1 MKIWLSRLSNLSIRY
16 KLFATYLL
24 VISIPF
30 ILLLIIHITLTQK
43 EDEERAIDSSRK
55 MLNETKSYVAY
66 KSEAMTEVLNFL
78 AFNPLV
84 QNGVAA
90 DSAPYEN
97 IIRWH
102 DEAIVLTQLVNQF
115 LYNKDINSIQIYMEK
130 GLAGATESPDFLQ
143 LNKVKSTV
151 WYRDFASTDDFFDWL
166 PTKVLDPGASTGE
179 IAILRKV
186 LDVNNSRK
194 FKGIV
199 QARIESSAMQT
210 VLNHAVLTPNTSSLL
225 FNDRGDLLSSSDH
238 FDYQDTLVTDV
249 LKNTTEHSAR
259 EGYYNDDYLIE
270 GKRHLLGVEDIPNT
284 NLKVAIV
291 VPYSD
296 ITESTIK
303 ARSRI
308 ISIFMLVIP
317 LMLPLAYFTAGTAT
331 KRIRLLILHARKI
344 KHGNFNITP
353 LPVKGDE
360 IGELTQNFNVMVQNI
375 SELID
380 ETYKLGNEVKSNE
393 LKALQAQINPHFL
406 YNTLDLINIMA
417 IEADEREIQRVV
429 DELATFYKLSL
440 SNGKEFVTLES
451 ELQHIEAY
459 TSIQNIR
466 FGGGIRLELEVTREW
481 YTCEMPKIIL
491 QPLVENAIL
500 HGIMEKEPEEG
511 IIRVTAWAEQDDL
524 IVQLSDDGI
533 GMEAE
538 ELDAIFK
545 GDNRKRKGGG
555 YGVRNIDERL
565 KLAYGASYGLKFESI
580 PKQGTRVYMRIPLK
594 SNRLKV

>member
-1 MKIWLSRLSNLSIRY
+1 MKSWLSRLSNLSIRY
-16 KLFATYLL
+16 KLFATYIF

-30 ILLLIIHITLTQK
+30 ILLLIIHLTLTQK
-43 EDEERAIDSSRK
+43 EDESRAIDSSRN
-55 MLNETKSYVAY
+55 MLKETKSYVAY
-66 KSEAMTEVLNFL
+66 KSEAMTEVLNFI

-84 QNGVAA
+84 QTGVAA
-90 DSAPYEN
+90 DSEPYEN
-97 IIRWH
+97 IIKWH
-102 DEAIVLTQLVNQF
+102 DDAVILNQLVNQF

-130 GLAGATESPDFLQ
+130 GLAGATQSPDFLQ
-143 LNKVKSTV
+143 MNKVKSEV
-151 WYRDFASTDDFFDWL
+151 WYRNFASTDEVFEWF
-166 PTKVLDPGASTGE
+166 PTKVLDPDASAGE

-186 LDVNNSRK
+186 LDINNSRN

-199 QARIESSAMQT
+199 QARIEASAMQT
-210 VLNHAVLTPNTSSLL
+210 VMNHAALTPKTSSLL
-225 FNDRGDLLSSSDH
+225 FNDRGDLLSSSDD
-238 FDYQDTLVTDV
+238 FVYSETLVMDI
-249 LKNTTEHSAR
+249 LKSIGGYATQD
-259 EGYYNDDYLIE
+259 GYYSDDYIIE
-270 GKRHLLGVEDIPNT
+270 GNRNFLGVEDIPNT

-291 VPYSD
+291 VPYTD

-303 ARSRI
+303 ARNRI

-331 KRIRLLILHARKI
+331 KRIRLLILHARKM
-344 KHGNFNITP
+344 KHGNFNIKP

-360 IGELTQNFNVMVQNI
+360 IGELTQNFNMMVQNI
-375 SELID
+375 AELID
-380 ETYKLGNEVKSNE
+380 ETYKLGNEVKTNE

-417 IEADEREIQRVV
+417 IGSHESKIQRVV

-459 TSIQNIR
+459 TIIQNMR
-466 FGGGIRLELEVTREW
+466 FGGGIRLQLEVTREW

-500 HGIMEKEPEEG
+500 HGIMEKDAEEG
-511 IIRVTAWAEQDDL
+511 IIRVIAWSEQEDL
-524 IVQLSDDGI
+524 VIQVSDDGV
-533 GMEAE
+533 GMDAE
-538 ELDAIFK
+538 ELGSIFK
-545 GDNRKRKGGG
+545 EDNRKRKGGG

-565 KLAYGASYGLKFESI
+565 KLAYGKSYGLKFESI
-580 PKQGTRVYMRIPLK
+580 LKQGTHVYVRIPLK
-594 SNRLKV
+594 SSK

>member
-1 MKIWLSRLSNLSIRY
+1 MKIWLNRLSNLSIRY
-16 KLFATYLL
+16 KLFATYLF

-30 ILLLIIHITLTQK
+30 ILLLIIHITLTRK
-43 EDEERAIDSSRK
+43 EDEERAVDASRK

-78 AFNPLV
+78 AFNPLI
-84 QNGVAA
+84 QTGVAA
-90 DSAPYEN
+90 DSAPYED
-97 IIRWH
+97 IIEWH
-102 DEAIVLTQLVNQF
+102 NDAVVLNQLVNQF
-115 LYNKDINSIQIYMEK
+115 LYNKDIQSIQIYMEQ

-143 LNKVKSTV
+143 LGKVKQER
-151 WYRDFASTDDFFDWL
+151 WYRDFASSDEVFDWI
-166 PTKVLDPGASTGE
+166 PTRMADPEANPGE

-186 LDVNNSRK
+186 LDVNNSRQ

-225 FNDRGDLLSSSDH
+225 FNDRGEVLSTSDQ
-238 FDYQDTLVTDV
+238 FDYQETLVADV
-249 LKNTTEHSAR
+249 LQNITQVSAA
-259 EGYYNDDYLIE
+259 EGYYDDGYLME
-270 GKRHLLGVEDIPNT
+270 GNRYLLGVEDIPNT
-284 NLKVAIV
+284 NLKVAII

-296 ITESTIK
+296 ITESTVN
-303 ARSRI
+303 ARNRI

-331 KRIRLLILHARKI
+331 KRIRQLILHARKI
-344 KHGNFNITP
+344 KHGNFNVTP

-360 IGELTQNFNVMVQNI
+360 IGELAQNFNVMVHNI
-375 SELID
+375 AELIG

-417 IEADEREIQRVV
+417 IEAGERDIQRVV

-440 SNGKEFVTLES
+440 SNGREFVTLES

-459 TSIQNIR
+459 TSIQNMR

-481 YTCEMPKIIL
+481 YNCEIPKITL

-511 IIRVTAWAEQDDL
+511 VIRVTAWAEQDDL
-524 IVQLSDDGI
+524 VVQLTDDGI
-533 GMEAE
+533 GMEAD
-538 ELDAIFK
+538 ELEAIFK

-555 YGVRNIDERL
+555 YGVRNINERL
-565 KLAYGASYGLKFESI
+565 KLAYGASYGLKYESI
-580 PKQGTRVYMRIPLK
+580 PKQGTRVYVRIPLK
-594 SNRLKV
+594 SSK

>member
-1 MKIWLSRLSNLSIRY
+1 MKIWLLRLSNLSIRY

-84 QNGVAA
+84 QTGVAT
-90 DSAPYEN
+90 DSKPYED
-97 IIRWH
+97 IIKWH
-102 DEAIVLTQLVNQF
+102 DDAVVLNELINQF

-151 WYRDFASTDDFFDWL
+151 WYRDFASSDEVFDWL
-166 PTKVLDPGASTGE
+166 PTKMLDPEASTGE

-186 LDVNNSRK
+186 LDANNSRR
-194 FKGIV
+194 FKGFV

-210 VLNHAVLTPNTSSLL
+210 VLNHTVLTPKTSSLL
-225 FNDRGDLLSSSDH
+225 FNDRGDLLSNSDY
-238 FDYQDTLVTDV
+238 FDYPDTLVRDL
-249 LKNTTEHSAR
+249 LKSFSDHS
-259 EGYYNDDYLIE
+259 EQDGYYTDDYLIE
-270 GKRHLLGVEDIPNT
+270 GKRHLLGVEDIPNS
-284 NLKVAIV
+284 NLKVAII

-303 ARSRI
+303 ARNRI
-308 ISIFMLVIP
+308 ISIFMIVIP

-331 KRIRLLILHARKI
+331 KRIRLLIQHARKI

-360 IGELTQNFNVMVQNI
+360 IGELAQNFNVMVHNI
-375 SELID
+375 TELIG

-406 YNTLDLINIMA
+406 YNTLDLINVMA
-417 IEADEREIQRVV
+417 IEAGERDIQRVV

-451 ELQHIEAY
+451 ELKHIEAY
-459 TSIQNIR
+459 TSIQNMR

-481 YTCEMPKIIL
+481 YACEMPKIIL

-500 HGIMEKEPEEG
+500 HGIMEKESEEG
-511 IIRVTAWAEQDDL
+511 IIRVTAWSEQDDL
-524 IVQLSDDGI
+524 NIKLSDDGI
-533 GMEAE
+533 GMNAE
-538 ELDAIFK
+538 ELEAVFK
-545 GDNRKRKGGG
+545 GESRKRKGGG

-580 PKQGTRVYMRIPLK
+580 PKQGTAVYVSVPLK
-594 SNRLKV
+594 K